1 MLIEYLCPS
10 VHHRQDHRQQQHQ
23 PQHRRCSQKHIYI
36 MYWGKSLLIWSV
48 ILSPK
53 RNGPVYMIWF
63 QYNWATLII
72 INLSVFLECL
82 SCCVSQKKSALGAS
96 TMRGPCVSL
105 LSAAHRGR
113 PPLTPWYTGTQQLGP
128 LGGAGRWHQQ
138 RRLFPAL
145 HNAHTLFFLLP
156 WRCEWAEKVC
166 LSRWNEKANI
176 KLCNNF
182 FSFRLIS

>member
-1 MLIEYLCPS
+1 
-10 VHHRQDHRQQQHQ
+10 
-23 PQHRRCSQKHIYI
+23 
-36 MYWGKSLLIWSV
+36 
-48 ILSPK
+48 
-53 RNGPVYMIWF
+53 
-63 QYNWATLII
+63 
-72 INLSVFLECL
+72 
-82 SCCVSQKKSALGAS
+82 
-96 TMRGPCVSL
+96 MRGPCVSL

-166 LSRWNEKANI
+166 LSRWMKKRTSNCATI
-176 KLCNNF
+176 
-182 FSFRLIS
+182 SFRSGWFLNEHFDSQVLSLPFYSYAPHWQQSLTNQDLKSSDFFVFQITFHRRRRWVATEMKRLE

>member
-1 MLIEYLCPS
+1 MLIEYVCPP
-10 VHHRQDHRQQQHQ
+10 VHHRQDHPQQQHQ
-23 PQHRRCSQKHIYI
+23 PQHRCCSQKHIYI
-36 MYWGKSLLIWSV
+36 TYWGKSLLIWSV
-48 ILSPK
+48 TGSILSPK

-63 QYNWATLII
+63 QYTWPTLII
-72 INLSVFLECL
+72 IYLSVFSVCL
-82 SCCVSQKKSALGAS
+82 SCCVSQKKSALGVS

-145 HNAHTLFFLLP
+145 HNAHVHVVFP
-156 WRCEWAEKVC
+156 WVLHWMCECA
-166 LSRWNEKANI
+166 LSRWMKKGKSNCATI
-176 KLCNNF
+176 
-182 FSFRLIS
+182 SFRSG